1 MKSSNPKKILLTILL
16 KSIKDAESKTK
27 PVKDAVNKGA
37 EKGDSKADK
46 LKEDEDSNAE
56 DTIVEKGVSKMENI
70 NKESQSTV

>member
-1 MKSSNPKKILLTILL
+1 MKSSNPKKILLIFV
-16 KSIKDAESKTK
+16 KNIKDAESKTK

-56 DTIVEKGVSKMENI
+56 DTIVEKGASKMENI
-70 NKESQSTV
+70 KMQSTV